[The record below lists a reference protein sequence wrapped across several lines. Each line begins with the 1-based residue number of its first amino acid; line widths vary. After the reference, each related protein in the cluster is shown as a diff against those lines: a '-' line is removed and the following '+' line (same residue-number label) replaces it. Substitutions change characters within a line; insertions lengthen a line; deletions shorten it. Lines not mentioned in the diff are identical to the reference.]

1 MSLKKHSKPGDAFVG
16 IGFVI
21 IALAV
26 ILLIVGSIF
35 DTATAGTFLF
45 LFLGL
50 ALIGLGYLRR
60 MAVAVEKKSGQ
71 GN

>member
-1 MSLKKHSKPGDAFVG
+1 MSLKKHSKPGDAF
-16 IGFVI
+16 IGLGSVLVAF
-21 IALAV
+21 AV
-26 ILLIVGSIF
+26 ILWVIAAVNGF
-35 DTATAGTFLF
+35 AGPGVILW